1 MIGIIGAM
9 EIEVQSLKSKLTDV
23 TAETVGGV
31 EYFVGKMYGKDVVVA
46 KCGVGK
52 VFAAICA
59 QTMILKSSPALTINT
74 GVAGS
79 LSPNLSV
86 LDVAVGSGVI
96 QHDMDTSAIGDP
108 VGLIS
113 GINMVNIPTDKAASF
128 DIALCIKK
136 LGLHTIRGAIASGDQ
151 FIGSEGAKNK
161 ILENFPECVACEM
174 EGAAIGQTCHVSDVP
189 FAVIRAISDNANSN
203 GHMDFPTFA
212 KLAAENSTKA
222 IELFLKEFGYKY

>member
-1 MIGIIGAM
+1 
-9 EIEVQSLKSKLTDV
+9 
-23 TAETVGGV
+23 
-31 EYFVGKMYGKDVVVA
+31 VA

-59 QTMILKSSPALTINT
+59 QTMILKYSPALIINT

>member
-9 EIEVQSLKSKLTDV
+9 EIEVESLKSKLTDTV
-23 TAETVGGV
+23 TETVGGV
-31 EYFVGKMYGKDVVVA
+31 DYFVGKMYGKDVVVA

-59 QTMILKSSPALTINT
+59 QTMILKYAPKLIINT

-79 LSPNLSV
+79 LSQNLGV

-151 FIGSEGAKNK
+151 FIGSEAAKNK
-161 ILENFPECVACEM
+161 ILENFPESVACEM
-174 EGAAIGQTCHVSDVP
+174 EGAAIGQACYVSKVP
-189 FAVIRAISDNANSN
+189 FAVIRAISDNANSQ

-212 KLAAENSTKA
+212 KAAAVNSTNA
-222 IELFLKEFGYKY
+222 IELFVKEYGYKY

>member
-9 EIEVQSLKSKLTDV
+9 EIEVESLKSKLTDV

-31 EYFVGKMYGKDVVVA
+31 DYFVGKMYGKDVVIA

-59 QTMILKSSPALTINT
+59 QTMILKYSPALIINT

-113 GINMVNIPTDKAASF
+113 GINMVNVPTDKEASF

-136 LGLHTIRGAIASGDQ
+136 LGLHTIRGAIASGDR
-151 FIGSEGAKNK
+151 FIGSESAKNK

-174 EGAAIGQTCHVSDVP
+174 EGAAIGQTCYVSSVP
-189 FAVIRAISDNANSN
+189 FAVIRAISDNANSQ

-222 IELFLKEFGYKY
+222 LELFVKEYGYKY

>member
-9 EIEVQSLKSKLTDV
+9 EIEIESLKSKLTDV
-23 TAETVGGV
+23 TTESIGGV
-31 EYFVGKMYGKDVVVA
+31 DYFVGKMYGKDVVVA

-59 QTMILKSSPALTINT
+59 QTMILKYSPDLIINT
-74 GVAGS
+74 GVGGS
-79 LSPNLSV
+79 LSLNLSV
-86 LDVAVGSGVI
+86 LDVAVASGVI

-113 GINMVNIPTDKAASF
+113 GINMVNIPTDKGASF

-136 LGLHTIRGAIASGDQ
+136 LGLHTIRGVVASGDQ
-151 FIGSEGAKNK
+151 FIGSESAKNR
-161 ILENFPECVACEM
+161 ILELFPESVACEM
-174 EGAAIGQTCHVSDVP
+174 EGAAIGQACYVSKVP
-189 FAVIRAISDNANSN
+189 FAVIRAISDNANSQ

-212 KLAAENSTKA
+212 KAAAENSTKA
-222 IELFLKEFGYKY
+222 IELFVKEFGYKY

>member
-9 EIEVQSLKSKLTDV
+9 EIEVESLKSKLTDV

-31 EYFVGKMYGKDVVVA
+31 DYFVGKMYGKDVVVA

-59 QTMILKSSPALTINT
+59 QTMILKYSPSLIINT

-79 LSPNLSV
+79 LSENLGV
-86 LDVAVGSGVI
+86 LDVAVASGVI

-113 GINMVNIPTDKAASF
+113 GINMILSSMHN
-128 DIALCIKK
+128 L
-136 LGLHTIRGAIASGDQ
+136 RY
-151 FIGSEGAKNK
+151 KNYFEK
-161 ILENFPECVACEM
+161 
-174 EGAAIGQTCHVSDVP
+174 
-189 FAVIRAISDNANSN
+189 
-203 GHMDFPTFA
+203 
-212 KLAAENSTKA
+212 
-222 IELFLKEFGYKY
+222 

>member
-9 EIEVQSLKSKLTDV
+9 EIEVESLKSKLTDV
-23 TAETVGGV
+23 VCESVGSV
-31 EYFVGKMYGKDVVVA
+31 DYFVGKMYGKDVVVA

-59 QTMILKSSPALTINT
+59 QTMILKYSPALIINT

-79 LSPNLSV
+79 LSENLGV
-86 LDVAVGSGVI
+86 LDVAVASGVI

-113 GINMVNIPTDKAASF
+113 GINMVNIPADKDASF
-128 DIALCIKK
+128 DIAICIKK

-161 ILENFPECVACEM
+161 IIENFPECVACEM
-174 EGAAIGQTCHVSDVP
+174 EGAAIGQTCYVSKVP

-203 GHMDFPTFA
+203 GHLDFPTFA
-212 KLAAENSTKA
+212 KLAAQNSTKA
-222 IELFLKEFGYKY
+222 LELFLKEYGYKY

>member
-9 EIEVQSLKSKLTDV
+9 EIEVENLKKQMTDTEKQS
-23 TAETVGGV
+23 VGLV
-31 EYFVGKMYGKDVVVA
+31 DYYVGKLHGKDVVIA

-59 QTMILKSSPALTINT
+59 QTMILKYSPKVIINT

-79 LSPNLSV
+79 LSENLGV
-86 LDVAVGSGVI
+86 LDVAVASGVI

-113 GINMVNIPTDKAASF
+113 GINMINIPASKDVSF
-128 DIALCIKK
+128 EIGLCLKK
-136 LGLHTIRGAIASGDQ
+136 LGHHTCRGAIASGDQ
-151 FIGSEGAKNK
+151 FIGSEQAKK
-161 ILENFPECVACEM
+161 RITDNFPEAIACEM
-174 EGAAIGQTCHVSDVP
+174 EGASIGLACYASNVP

-212 KLAAENSTKA
+212 GIAAKNSSDA
-222 IELFLKEFGYKY
+222 ISLFVKEYGYRY